1 MHRIAWRISVI
12 SDDLGSQS
20 SLLMSPASFE
30 EFLFPRLK
38 NGAT

>member
-1 MHRIAWRISVI
+1 MRKILA
-12 SDDLGSQS
+12 LATFT
-20 SLLMSPASFE
+20 LLMSPASFE